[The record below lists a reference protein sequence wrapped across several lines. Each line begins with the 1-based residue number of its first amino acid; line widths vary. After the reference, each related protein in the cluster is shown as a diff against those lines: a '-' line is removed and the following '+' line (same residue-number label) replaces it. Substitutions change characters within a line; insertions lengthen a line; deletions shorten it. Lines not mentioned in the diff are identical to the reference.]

1 MQSSLLTGT
10 VLNRQWE
17 NDNDGTSVAMAAI
30 AARLEEFIYNQG
42 LRIVLALHC

>member
-17 NDNDGTSVAMAAI
+17 NDNDDTSVAIAI
-30 AARLEEFIYNQG
+30 SAHLEVLIYNQG
-42 LRIVLALHC
+42 LHTVFALHC